1 MFAAENCAGMADV
14 DKSKS
19 DTSGHATM
27 EATAKAEFAELSEQ
41 CDASE
46 PRFKK
51 LVDEQ
56 DWIETVAVGSKYSKV
71 AEEQREPAW
80 RSQSDTRGCAASC
93 KNRDKA
99 GRASLTKTCIS
110 LWTAQS
116 HASVR
121 TQRAIV
127 NP

>member
-1 MFAAENCAGMADV
+1 MADV

-19 DTSGHATM
+19 DTSRQATM

-51 LVDEQ
+51 SVDEQ

-71 AEEQREPAW
+71 AEEQIVLVW
-80 RSQSDTRGCAASC
+80 RSQSDARGCAASC

-110 LWTAQS
+110 PWTARS
-116 HASVR
+116 LASAR

-127 NP
+127 NPCQ